1 MIGLFGILD
10 MGAHS
15 LEAQQLGTE
24 VTGQNLANVN
34 NPAYARQRVL
44 MQTATD
50 IQTPV
55 GQEGTGVTVVG
66 IQQVRDSM
74 LDSQIASETS
84 TSNSLNAQ
92 QLALQ
97 DAEAAL
103 GEQVSST
110 GASGTNSIGSP
121 NGLAQGLSNLFSG
134 FQTLSTNPSSM
145 AQRQTLVQSA
155 QQLTSQFNQ
164 VSSQLAGIRNGL
176 NQSIQNDVGSA
187 NQDLTDIASL
197 NKQIVLAQA
206 SGGTANDLID
216 LRQQK
221 LEDLSKYANIS
232 TAAQPNGSV
241 NVSISGATMVSG
253 ITQTDSLQAF
263 DAGGGQFL
271 VRAATA
277 GTTLA
282 LSGGS
287 IEGEINVR
295 DGALAALQSNVDTL
309 ASQLITQVNG
319 IYSAGFDLN
328 GNTGQNLFTGTNAAT
343 IGVNSAV
350 VNDPSKFQAAGTA
363 GAPGDNSVVLA
374 LGQLANNNVAALGN
388 QTFSANYSQVVAGL
402 GQSLSNVNDQVAN
415 SDKVTQMLNT
425 QRSSVSGVSLDEEM
439 TNLMSYQKAY
449 EASAQLITTVNA
461 MLLTVINMKTV

>member
-34 NPAYARQRVL
+34 NPAYARQRL
-44 MQTATD
+44 ILQTATPL
-50 IQTPV
+50 QTPI
-55 GQEGTGVTVVG
+55 GQEGTGVTAVT
-66 IQQVRDSM
+66 IQQVRNAM
-74 LDSQIASETS
+74 LDTQIGSESS
-84 TSNSLNAQ
+84 TSNSLTAQ

-103 GEQVSST
+103 GEQITSSGSST
-110 GASGTNSIGSP
+110 ISSP

-134 FQTLSTNPSSM
+134 FQSLSTNPGSM
-145 AQRQTLVQSA
+145 AQRQTLVQTA
-155 QQLTSQFNQ
+155 QQLASQFNQ
-164 VSSQLAGIRNGL
+164 VSSQLTGIRNGL
-176 NQSIQNDVGSA
+176 NQSIQNDVASA
-187 NQDLTDIASL
+187 NQDIGDIASL

-206 SGGTANDLID
+206 SGGTANDLVD

-221 LEDLSKYANIS
+221 LEDLSKYANIT

-241 NVSISGATMVSG
+241 NVSIGGVTMVSG
-253 ITQTDSLQAF
+253 ITQADSLQAF

-271 VRAATA
+271 VRATTA

-282 LSGGS
+282 LSGGR

-295 DGALAALQSNVDTL
+295 DGALATLQSNVDTL
-309 ASQLITQVNG
+309 ASQLISQVNG

-343 IGVNSAV
+343 IGVNNAV
-350 VNDPSKFQAAGTA
+350 VTDPSKFQAAGA
-363 GAPGDNSVVLA
+363 ANAPGDNSVVLA
-374 LGQLANNNVAALGN
+374 LGQLANTNVAGLGN
-388 QTFSANYSQVVAGL
+388 QTFSSNYSQVVAGL

-415 SDKVTQMLNT
+415 SGKVTQMLNT
-425 QRSSVSGVSLDEEM
+425 QRSTVSGVSLDEEM

-449 EASAQLITTVNA
+449 EASAQLITTVNQ
-461 MLLTVINMKTV
+461 MLQTVINMKTG